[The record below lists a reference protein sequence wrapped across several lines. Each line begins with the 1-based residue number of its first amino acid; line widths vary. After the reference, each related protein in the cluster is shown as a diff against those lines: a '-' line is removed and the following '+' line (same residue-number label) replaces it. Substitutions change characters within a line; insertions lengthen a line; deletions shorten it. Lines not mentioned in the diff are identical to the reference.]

1 MNVFAGSGAHKYA
14 KASKVEYKVVHRDPN
29 TIAFIAIIAALL
41 IAAVVFAAVLM
52 AKGRKSPDHGAK
64 KAKKKADKKAEAESY
79 EKILSDKK

>member
-1 MNVFAGSGAHKYA
+1 MNVFAGSAAHKYA
-14 KASKVEYKVVHRDPN
+14 KESKVEHKVVDRDPK

-64 KAKKKADKKAEAESY
+64 KAKKKAGEKKRN
-79 EKILSDKK
+79 